1 MILLSFITKTKPKNK
16 YLLTNPRQKSG
27 IKNIIMS
34 NKRDYPL
41 FLIDRSKLT
50 SFPFDM
56 VTCFDKTVGF
66 VAKVIHMPTDVMYN
80 EFLTQQKNVASGE
93 VLFDSVKTKKG
104 GIIILIIDFLYYFEW
119 TKENQTRVKTLL
131 KKGFKKFMH
140 TEYDNTP
147 SGDLTL
153 DNQIIQQELSI
164 QNARANYEA
173 LVARANGDREI
184 ADYQI
189 ALAEATLQTLKSFRD
204 NQKFFA
210 LNMN

>member
-1 MILLSFITKTKPKNK
+1 
-16 YLLTNPRQKSG
+16 
-27 IKNIIMS
+27 MS

-41 FLIDRSKLT
+41 FLIDRSKHAAY
-50 SFPFDM
+50 PFDLI
-56 VTCFDKTVGF
+56 TCFDRTVGF

-93 VLFDSVKTKKG
+93 VLFDSIKTKKG

-131 KKGFKKFMH
+131 KKGFKKFLH
-140 TEYDNTP
+140 AEYDKTP
-147 SGDLTL
+147 SGELTL
-153 DNQIIQQELSI
+153 NDQIRQQELTI
-164 QNARANYEA
+164 ENARANYDA
-173 LVARANGDREI
+173 LVARANGNREI

-189 ALAEATLQTLKSFRD
+189 ALAEAILQTLKSFRD
-204 NQKFFA
+204 NQTFFA